1 MFYESHLGNLAFGKQ
16 SLAQLML
23 EPQAQAGRAP
33 AGAAATDSGTAAG
46 ARAATENATPNA
58 ATVRAGDAGPQAGM
72 AASPAAAQNAS
83 VLLASGMDPQTPL
96 LVRQP
101 LEVLANPTFAW
112 RGEARPNRS
121 EKPRGGTEV

>member
-46 ARAATENATPNA
+46 ARAATENATHNA
-58 ATVRAGDAGPQAGM
+58 ATVRAGDAGPPDGM
-72 AASPAAAQNAS
+72 AAVTDADQQATDLSARG
-83 VLLASGMDPQTPL
+83 LDTQTPFPA
-96 LVRQP
+96 RQP
-101 LEVLANPTFAW
+101 HEDPAYHNLYY
-112 RGEARPNRS
+112 
-121 EKPRGGTEV
+121 GGTS

>member
-83 VLLASGMDPQTPL
+83 VQIGRASC
-96 LVRQP
+96 R
-101 LEVLANPTFAW
+101 E
-112 RGEARPNRS
+112 RGC
-121 EKPRGGTEV
+121 KYV